1 MARTNNPHGRPV
13 GSKNKATAPIRERI
27 SDFLNSNWS
36 TVERDF
42 KTLSPKDRLLFV
54 SKILDYA
61 VPKMQSVDV
70 KKQTADTLS
79 ELSNEELNKV
89 INTILENE

>member
-1 MARTNNPHGRPV
+1 MGSIKGRPV

-27 SDFLNSNWS
+27 SEFLNNNWS
-36 TVERDF
+36 VVERDF
-42 KTLSPKDRLLFV
+42 KSLSPKDRLLFV

-70 KKQTADTLS
+70 KSHTADTLS
-79 ELSNEELNKV
+79 ELSNQELNNV
-89 INTILENE
+89 INAILENE